1 MNDGDAVLTNH
12 TVVIPTYNRPEF
24 VSRLV
29 AYYRDA
35 APELPLVVLDSSRDE
50 IAAANKQRLA
60 AFGDAVRYLGFP
72 STMPVIDKLAA
83 GVAAAATPYVS
94 LCADDDIVFPAALRE
109 AVRFLAGNPDYVS
122 AHGLYL
128 NFRTAGHQ
136 VHVSREYSGSG
147 NEAANAA
154 RRIFTLCQ
162 HYESLYYAVFRTA
175 DLQHVMTGATA
186 MPTLHFQELFQSVA
200 ALIRGKVKRFP
211 SFYGGRQSCDPAEP
225 ERDKW
230 QTYYW
235 FADNAT
241 EMMAHYATYRDATWR
256 FYTAYGP
263 HADGGGELDEEAFLR
278 VLDLAH
284 AVYFSA
290 GCPPQYFLRRLAP
303 YWPDEPEVPPQRDLM
318 QDLRPASPDRAIGRT
333 VAFVNRMRRQW
344 RRRVRARWT
353 AARDELDR
361 AIQRSAKAPWSCRL
375 PSELEWLATLPEF
388 RAAFGELCRYLDHA

>member
-1 MNDGDAVLTNH
+1 MNGTAAALTNH

-29 AYYRDA
+29 TYYRDV
-35 APELPLVVLDSSRDE
+35 APQLPLVVLDSSRDE
-50 IAAANKQRLA
+50 IVAANKRSLCR
-60 AFGDAVRYLGFP
+60 FGDAVRHRVFP

-83 GVAAAATPYVS
+83 GVAEVATPYVS

-128 NFRTAGHQ
+128 NFRVAGHQ
-136 VHVSREYSGSG
+136 VHITREYSGSG
-147 NEAANAA
+147 NEAASAA

-186 MPTLHFQELFQSVA
+186 LPTLHFQELFQSVA

-235 FADNAT
+235 FADNAA
-241 EMMAHYATYRDATWR
+241 EMLADYAAYRDQTWR
-256 FYTAYGP
+256 FYREYGP
-263 HADGGGELDEEAFLR
+263 TSDLDEEGFLR

-303 YWPDEPEVPPQRDLM
+303 YWPDEPDVSPQHDLL

-333 VAFVNRMRRQW
+333 VAFVNRVRRQW

-353 AARDELDR
+353 AARDELDH
-361 AIQRSAKAPWSCRL
+361 AIQHSAKAPWACRL

-388 RAAFGELCRYLDHA
+388 RGAFGELCRYLDHS